1 LAVEVEID
9 VPEASGSKAAKGSKR
24 APARQIAK
32 PRGKAL
38 EPIKEDVAPVNGK
51 KPVAAARK
59 VAPKLGYL
67 PLPKAFGSFSDWRIN
82 ITTANTTFDDRFADK
97 IRPARSAIVFGT
109 GDSGEFGLGDDERG
123 EKSKP
128 ELHEL

>member
-1 LAVEVEID
+1 MVLPASLKPESAASTRKRAAESPEAVAPSSKRSKPSSTRPPSVRQSSRTKNLAVEVEID

-67 PLPKAFGSFSDWRIN
+67 PLPKAFGSFSDW
-82 ITTANTTFDDRFADK
+82 
-97 IRPARSAIVFGT
+97 
-109 GDSGEFGLGDDERG
+109 
-123 EKSKP
+123 
-128 ELHEL
+128 